1 MFRLYIA
8 NSYAEEPVKKGRR
21 FVSGK
26 NDGGNHGW
34 GLESVRDTVKKYDGL
49 IDILYENKK
58 FVVDIVFM
66 G

>member
-1 MFRLYIA
+1 M
-8 NSYAEEPVKKGRR
+8 
-21 FVSGK
+21 
-26 NDGGNHGW
+26 
-34 GLESVRDTVKKYDGL
+34 RDTVKKYDGL